1 MPASPSPDL
10 FTFNATPM
18 HSLIAHDIATAL
30 DNASWIR
37 RMFEAGNELKKT
49 LGPERVFDFSLGNPD
64 VPPPEQTRAVLHALA
79 DEVVRPCGLGYMPNA
94 GLPAFREALA
104 AKLAAEQGIPTE
116 GRHVVVTVGAAGA
129 LVAFFRAVL
138 ERGDEVLVPAP
149 YFVEYGFYC
158 GHFGGILKSVP
169 MRGPDFALDPE
180 ALLAHVTKRTRVIL
194 LNSPNNPT
202 GAIYPEA
209 ALRRLADAVNRLNA
223 TRERPIFI
231 LSYEPYLVFAFDG
244 ATVPPILPLSPYAIV
259 LGSFSKSLSL
269 AGERVGYVAVNP
281 ALEGVETLLAALTM
295 TNRTLGFVN
304 APILGQRL
312 AMALLTEQVDLAIY
326 DVRRRAMA
334 RVLTEA
340 GLRFALPKGAFY
352 FFPEAPGGD
361 DVAFCRKL
369 LEHGIIAVPGR
380 GFGMPGYIRLCCAV
394 ELDRIE
400 RSATAFKEACR

>member
-1 MPASPSPDL
+1 MKQ
-10 FTFNATPM
+10 
-18 HSLIAHDIATAL
+18 LIARDIADAMA
-30 DNASWIR
+30 NASWIR
-37 RMFEAGNELKKT
+37 RMFEAGNELRKT
-49 LGPERVFDFSLGNPD
+49 RDPENVFDFSLGNPD
-64 VPPPEQTRAVLHALA
+64 VPPPAQARDVLHLLA
-79 DEVVRPCGLGYMPNA
+79 EDAVRPCGLGYMPNA
-94 GLPAFREALA
+94 GLPEFRAALA
-104 AKLAAEQGIPTE
+104 RRLSEEQGVALE
-116 GRHVVVTVGAAGA
+116 GKHVVATVGAAGA

-158 GHFGGILKSVP
+158 GHFGGVLKPVP
-169 MRGPDFALDPE
+169 MRGPDFALEPE
-180 ALLAHVTKRTRVIL
+180 TLLAQVTDRTRAIL

-202 GAIYPEA
+202 GAIYPAET
-209 ALRRLADAVNRLNA
+209 LRRLAAAVDRLNA

-231 LSYEPYLVFAFDG
+231 LSDEPYRVFAFDG
-244 ATVPPILPLSPYAIV
+244 AEVPPVLPLSPWAVV

-281 ALEGVETLLAALTM
+281 AMEGVDTLLAAVTM
-295 TNRTLGFVN
+295 TNRTLGYVN

-312 AMALLTEQVDLAIY
+312 AMALLDARVDLSVY
-326 DVRRRAMA
+326 DARRRAMA

-340 GLRFALPKGAFY
+340 GLRFTLPKGAFY

-361 DVAFCRKL
+361 DVAFCGKL

-394 ELDRIE
+394 DIGIIE
-400 RSATAFKEACR
+400 RAAPAFREACR